1 MERKSF
7 QAKTSIAPYRKKVAI
22 RWLAIVLA
30 TTGVHAE
37 GPLQERWRFDTGLH
51 SSVNA
56 VVGRIDDRVVIGVQ
70 GAYEENGTKRASV
83 LAVNAHGEL
92 LWTAVHDESGG
103 ESQPGAYL
111 QWIPA
116 SGDWGGSIVYSYVPA
131 NPETPGGAVVLDAVT
146 GMPRQHLPNVTHFG
160 NNNSVV
166 ADLDQDGVTDFLY
179 ADQRNLF
186 RYATSDWS
194 ARWHSDTGVLFC
206 WSLPA
211 LADLDSDGRDDIV
224 FGSEYNNDDLSS
236 SLIALNSAGQPVW
249 RSDGHKE
256 DLGST
261 PIFVAD
267 VDGDDTE
274 ELVKVGLDL
283 EHRQNQEWNH
293 IHVFDRTGALLR
305 RIPFGCTGLT
315 IGNLDTDP
323 ALEGVGMTNTRDG
336 GHNGT
341 RAIQCVDLVSGDVQW
356 TTPVD
361 RAYLDTNSPVM
372 ADIDGDGALE
382 AVVGTGNPAGY
393 ARLSNSDP
401 WGDLY
406 VVSAT
411 GGIKQHLE
419 LPGWPVNTAFCDV
432 DDDGTSELLVVIDGK
447 PGWLALYDTRAPATR
462 TDWPTPFGGP
472 KRNGTV
478 ALPK

>member
-1 MERKSF
+1 M
-7 QAKTSIAPYRKKVAI
+7 
-22 RWLAIVLA
+22 
-30 TTGVHAE
+30 VHAD
-37 GPLQERWRFDTGLH
+37 GPLQVQWRIETGLH
-51 SSVNA
+51 SPVNA
-56 VVGRIDDRVVIGVQ
+56 VVGRIKENVVICVQ
-70 GAYEENGTKRASV
+70 GTHEENGMNRAAV
-83 LAVNAHGEL
+83 LAVNGSGEP
-92 LWTAVHDESGG
+92 LWIAVHDESGG

-111 QWIPA
+111 QWIP
-116 SGDWGGSIVYSYVPA
+116 SRGDQGASIVYSYVPTD
-131 NPETPGGAVVLDAVT
+131 PDTPGGAVVLDATT
-146 GMPRQHLPNVTHFG
+146 GKPWQHLPNETHFG

-166 ADLDQDGVTDFLY
+166 ADLDGDGTADFLY
-179 ADQRNLF
+179 ADQRNLIC
-186 RYATSDWS
+186 YATSDWS
-194 ARWHSDTGVLFC
+194 ARWRSDTGVLFC

-211 LADLDSDGRDDIV
+211 LADLDDDGRADIV
-224 FGSEYNNDDLSS
+224 FGSEYNNEDLSS
-236 SLIALNSAGQPVW
+236 SLIALDSAGKPVW

-267 VDGDDTE
+267 VDGDGTE

-315 IGNLDTDP
+315 IGNLDSDP
-323 ALEGVGMTNTRDG
+323 ALEAVGMTNTRDG

-341 RAIQCVDLVSGDVQW
+341 RAIRCADLVSGDVQW

-382 AVVGTGNPAGY
+382 TVVGTGNPAGY
-393 ARLSNSDP
+393 ARLPNSEP
-401 WGDLY
+401 WGALY
-406 VVSAT
+406 VVSSA
-411 GGIKQHLE
+411 GIIEQHLE
-419 LPGWPVNTAFCDV
+419 LPGWPVNTAFCDI
-432 DDDGTSELLVVIDGK
+432 DDDGLSELFVVIDGK
-447 PGWLALYDTRAPATR
+447 PGWLALYETRAPAAQI
-462 TDWPTPFGGP
+462 DWPTPFGGP

-478 ALPK
+478 ALPG